1 MGAAHYTL
9 HPAQGH
15 AATFASRWVFYPRII
30 LIPPESARRSRA
42 YLRNPFNPFES
53 AVMAAKSEIQEQIN
67 RLPHQPGVYRYFD
80 DEGIIYVGKA
90 VDLRKRV
97 SSYFTKQDH
106 NKKTQQL
113 VKNIK
118 RIEFTI
124 VNSESDAFLL
134 ENNLIKQH
142 QPKYNILLKDGK
154 TYPYLL
160 LTKERFP
167 RLIPTRNKQPGDGQ
181 YFGPYA
187 HQGALNVLLELIRAL
202 YPLRTCNYNLS
213 PENVAAG
220 KFKVCLEYHIGN
232 CKGPCEAKEDEAT
245 YNQYI
250 QQIRQILGGDLRLPK
265 QYFRE
270 RMTAA
275 AQDMQYE
282 LAHQF
287 KQKLD
292 KLDEFQ
298 AKSTIVSATL
308 TNIDVF
314 SIASNEKAAFV
325 NYFKVMNGSI
335 ILTQNLELTKKLDE
349 TDGEILAPLIMQLRQ
364 EYESEAKEILTNV
377 PVGDLPLP
385 GVAITQPQIGDKR
398 KLLEL
403 SIKNVLYLRKEKES
417 MNEKSKDV
425 NEVRIMEQIKK
436 DLRLTELPKHIECF
450 DNSNFQGDNPVSA
463 MVCFRNAK
471 PSKKDYRHYHVK
483 TVVGPNDF
491 DTMYEVVTRRYRR
504 LVDEGASLPQL
515 VIVDG
520 GKGQLSMAVKA
531 IKDLNLWGQMAIIG
545 IAKRLEEIYVPNDP
559 LPLYIDKKSESL
571 RLFQRIRDEVHRFGI
586 TFHRKTR
593 DDATLKTELTDVKG
607 LGPVTADK
615 LLNKFKSVKKI
626 KELTQLQLE
635 AEIGKAKAKVLLTY
649 FSQQE
654 DAQEAPTTT

>member
-1 MGAAHYTL
+1 
-9 HPAQGH
+9 
-15 AATFASRWVFYPRII
+15 
-30 LIPPESARRSRA
+30 
-42 YLRNPFNPFES
+42 
-53 AVMAAKSEIQEQIN
+53 MAAQAHLQDQI
-67 RLPHQPGVYRYFD
+67 RQLPHRPGVYKYFD
-80 DEGIIYVGKA
+80 DDGIIYVGKA

-124 VNSESDAFLL
+124 VDSESDAFLL

-160 LTKERFP
+160 LTNERFP
-167 RLIPTRNKQPGDGQ
+167 RLIPTRNKVPGDGH

-187 HQGALNVLLELIRAL
+187 NGSSLNVVLELIRAL
-202 YPLRTCNYNLS
+202 YPLRTCTYNLS
-213 PENVAAG
+213 PQNIEAG
-220 KFKVCLEYHIGN
+220 KFKVCLEYHLGN
-232 CKGPCEAKEDEAT
+232 CKGPCEGHQDENT

-250 QQIRQILGGDLRLPK
+250 QQIRQILNGNLSIPK

-270 RMTAA
+270 KMTQA
-275 AQDMQYE
+275 AQEMQYE

-292 KLDEFQ
+292 RLDAFQ
-298 AKSTIVSATL
+298 AKSTIVNATL
-308 TNIDVF
+308 SNIDVF
-314 SIASNEKAAFV
+314 SIASNEKLSFI
-325 NYFKVMNGSI
+325 NYLKVMNGSI
-335 ILTQNLELTKKLDE
+335 ILTQSVEVHKKLDE
-349 TDGEILAPLIMQLRQ
+349 PDEEILSVMLMQMREEFDSQ
-364 EYESEAKEILTNV
+364 SKEILTNV
-377 PVGDLPLP
+377 ALPALPLP
-385 GVAITQPQIGDKR
+385 GVVISQPQIGDKR

-417 MNEKSKDV
+417 MNERSKDL
-425 NEVRIMEQIKK
+425 NEVRIMETIKK

-450 DNSNFQGDNPVSA
+450 DNSNFQGDNPVAA

-471 PSKKDYRHYHVK
+471 PSKKDYRHYHIK
-483 TVVGPNDF
+483 TVIGPNDF
-491 DTMYEVVTRRYRR
+491 DSMYEVVSRRYRR
-504 LVDEGASLPQL
+504 LTDEGASLPQL
-515 VIVDG
+515 IIVDG

-531 IKDLNLWGQMAIIG
+531 LKDLNLWGQIAVIG

-571 RLFQRIRDEVHRFGI
+571 RLFQRMRDEVHRFGI
-586 TFHRKTR
+586 TFHRSRR
-593 DDATLKTELTDVKG
+593 DAATLKTELTDVKG

-615 LLNKFKSVKKI
+615 LLSKFKSVKKI
-626 KELTQLQLE
+626 KELSEVELVSE
-635 AEIGKAKAKVLLTY
+635 VGKAKARVLLTY
-649 FSQQE
+649 FAQQE
-654 DAQEAPTTT
+654 QAATEQ